1 MTTTEEKPVDL
12 QQASKTLATIESEI
26 VEMFLERE
34 VAIRLALVSVL
45 AKQHTIYI
53 GPPGTGKTTM
63 IEELAARFCDPQGN
77 GLTFFSH
84 LMTKFTTVDEV
95 FGPVSFS
102 GMKQDTNVRIIQLM
116 LPWAEIAFLDEIWKP
131 KARSESTSAPSN

>member
-1 MTTTEEKPVDL
+1 
-12 QQASKTLATIESEI
+12 
-26 VEMFLERE
+26 MFLERE

-53 GPPGTGKTTM
+53 GPPGTGKTTLV
-63 IEELAARFCDPQGN
+63 EELARRFCDPLGN
-77 GLTFFSH
+77 GLVFFSH

-102 GMKQDTNVRIIQLM
+102 GMKQDTNVRITTGM
-116 LPWAEIAFLDEIWKP
+116 MPEAEIVFLDEIWKP
-131 KARSESTSAPSN
+131 SSSILNTILKLNASRQDLRENDTMGERMWKREE